1 MRRKTIWLI
10 LSVLCIIL
18 TGCGKTSGETEKPLL
33 GLVWFTSYDDV
44 KKDFSEYTLVNE
56 RENDTNSAQHQR
68 MMDYSD
74 VMLYDM
80 SCDLTLCFTDSGL
93 IGLNYHDVKRN
104 QRYHEW
110 YETLEVNYGLPTE
123 QGSGMASW
131 YDNPLGKDTSIYLFN
146 SADGVQISF
155 YATADSPDQGYENQ
169 RPVPEPELWAPIVP
183 ADDDTV
189 QKTTES
195 TAITGSDDRAAHT
208 NLREGS
214 NGVTVNGELVLGSDD
229 EGNLVL
235 AVTDVRGDYD
245 TDIAG
250 ETMTTVISVITD
262 AVRTDENG
270 KTVTTAKSVNT
281 GTTRTTTVTTKAV
294 TEETKPKKDNTKA
307 FLLNG
312 LNFYGSPDEERK
324 KMSRYSQLYEE
335 LYEDP
340 GLPWELV
347 VEYENVPYLG
357 INCNSVLC
365 FTSLGL
371 VGINYFDENL
381 SDVSKWQTELTQIY
395 GNPDE
400 IQYDYCVWKDAVGK
414 NTMIYLFVLEDGLQ
428 ISFYADD
435 TGSEIS

>member
-1 MRRKTIWLI
+1 MKMRFVRI
-10 LSVLCIIL
+10 VLNC
-18 TGCGKTSGETEKPLL
+18 
-33 GLVWFTSYDDV
+33 
-44 KKDFSEYTLVNE
+44 
-56 RENDTNSAQHQR
+56 
-68 MMDYSD
+68 
-74 VMLYDM
+74 
-80 SCDLTLCFTDSGL
+80 
-93 IGLNYHDVKRN
+93 
-104 QRYHEW
+104 
-110 YETLEVNYGLPTE
+110 
-123 QGSGMASW
+123 
-131 YDNPLGKDTSIYLFN
+131 
-146 SADGVQISF
+146 
-155 YATADSPDQGYENQ
+155 
-169 RPVPEPELWAPIVP
+169 
-183 ADDDTV
+183 
-189 QKTTES
+189 
-195 TAITGSDDRAAHT
+195 AI
-208 NLREGS
+208 
-214 NGVTVNGELVLGSDD
+214 
-229 EGNLVL
+229 VL
-235 AVTDVRGDYD
+235 AVCSFAASCSDED
-245 TDIAG
+245 G
-250 ETMTTVISVITD
+250 EVSEYENWQERNDSYLLSI
-262 AVRTDENG
+262 RTLALDSMRI
-270 KTVTTAKSVNT
+270 AKSRYGNNWEEKCNWRSYLSYKFDATVPHNGNDSAYIQILRRGQGSEVSPYLNDSVRIFYRAHLIPSSSYPEGQVILHSGQSSLYNDIFNVKT
-281 GTTRTTTVTTKAV
+281 GVPTTKTTTVTTKAV